1 MLLSRLFLSALL
13 ALARAASRRRGRE
26 LYCERVSGRGLGGG
40 HLGRVGKHEVV
51 LEAHENILEDH
62 FERLVQPRVALVCRV
77 FSLGFWSQAFAE
89 LKARSGSSFVGVVV
103 LAVETVAVVLAVEL
117 LAAASPK
124 SGRKKEQ

>member
-1 MLLSRLFLSALL
+1 MAIGVFLDLPRHWPQTVKTL
-13 ALARAASRRRGRE
+13 IMRA
-26 LYCERVSGRGLGGG
+26 
-40 HLGRVGKHEVV
+40 
-51 LEAHENILEDH
+51 EATLI
-62 FERLVQPRVALVCRV
+62 CRV

-124 SGRKKEQ
+124 GRNKKD